1 MFAQRTLCLPGRG
14 LPIALGVLF
23 VLLAAPAAEATPPT
37 FKGASANG
45 GIVYFESEE
54 QLVPGDTD
62 TRRDVYER
70 SWDEGVDAFVTRQ
83 VSLGPTG
90 GNDAYTAQF
99 EGVSEDG
106 ERVFFSTDEG
116 LVEADT
122 DRQKDIYLRD
132 LETATTTLVSVGDAD
147 CESCGNGA
155 LGVRFAA
162 VDNGGEEVF
171 FTSDKSL
178 TAADTDKVAD
188 LYVRHIPDPADP
200 LAEETELV
208 STPAASCPGCGNGES
223 AVSWLGISADGNYAY
238 FSTGEQLSAADGDSE
253 GDIYAHDLGTSATTL
268 VSAGECTSSC
278 DGSKP
283 PVFGGSSTNGEWVFF
298 TTEEKLVDG
307 DDDGAT
313 DVYGRDLLAGATE
326 LVSGDG
332 GDFSAEFEAASDD
345 GSRVLF
351 STTEPIDG
359 TDLDG
364 TASDVYEWSGGSP
377 TLVTPGTC
385 SGPCAAADFDA
396 VSDDFTHLVF
406 STVERLDTLNDTDS
420 RKDVYR
426 QSVAGGPPELL
437 SVAAAGCSGCGSGD
451 KDATFNRAS
460 ADTAQVAFTTD
471 EVLRADD
478 KDGERDIY
486 ARDLSTSPTGT
497 TSLITTSP
505 SYCPLK
511 PGNCGATFAGAS
523 SDGRHFYFSSVE
535 RFTVEDGNEE
545 VDVYERFLADP
556 PAGDETRLISVGNAP
571 ALDLGPPPPVLEST
585 DPLSPGNSTTP
596 RIIGDAEDGSLIKI
610 YTTAECDG
618 EPVATG
624 TEAQLASPGLKV
636 TVAARSL
643 TTFRAT
649 AEADGFV
656 SDCSAPISY
665 LEDSE
670 APPGGGS
677 GGSGGS
683 GGGGGGSPGGGIF
696 RPASGGTVTTTVTTS
711 KPAAGIAYVTPRTRI
726 TFGPAAKTRSRS
738 PVFRFTD
745 STGQPGT
752 RFQCKLDRRRWRA
765 CSSPLRLK
773 RLRRGRHVLKVLA
786 TNAAGTVEQASVR
799 RAFKVVP
806 R

>member
-1 MFAQRTLCLPGRG
+1 MPSQLRLGTRAS
-14 LPIALGVLF
+14 ALALVAMAVVL
-23 VLLAAPAAEATPPT
+23 AIAPAASAAPPV

-70 SWDEGVDAFVTRQ
+70 SWDEGVDAYVTRQ
-83 VSLGPTG
+83 VSLGPKG
-90 GNDAYTAQF
+90 GNDAYAAQF

-132 LETATTTLVSVGDAD
+132 LKTATTTLVSVGDAD

-223 AVSWLGISADGNYAY
+223 AVSWLGISAAGNYAY
-238 FSTGEQLSAADGDSE
+238 FSTGEQLSADDGDSE
-253 GDIYAHDLGTSATTL
+253 GDIYAHNLGTSATTL

-278 DGSKP
+278 GGSKA

-298 TTEEKLVDG
+298 TSGEKLVDG

-359 TDLDG
+359 TDIDG
-364 TASDVYEWSGGSP
+364 TANDVYEWSGGSP

-385 SGPCAAADFDA
+385 SGSCAAADFDA
-396 VSDDFTHLVF
+396 VSDDFSHLVF
-406 STVERLDTLNDTDS
+406 STVEALDTLNDTDS

-426 QSVAGGPPELL
+426 QPVAGGTPELL
-437 SVAAAGCSGCGSGD
+437 SVAAAGCADCGKGD

-460 ADTAQVAFTTD
+460 ADTEQVLFTTE
-471 EVLRADD
+471 EVLNTDD
-478 KDGERDIY
+478 KDGEADIY
-486 ARDLSTSPTGT
+486 ARDLSASPTNT
-497 TSLITTSP
+497 TSLITPSP
-505 SYCPLK
+505 SPSHCPK
-511 PGNCGATFAGAS
+511 PGNCGASFNDAS
-523 SDGRHFYFSSVE
+523 SDGQHVFFSSVE
-535 RFTVEDGNEE
+535 RFTVDDGDNE
-545 VDVYERFLADP
+545 VDVYERSLGSLLGEP
-556 PAGDETRLISVGNAP
+556 LTRLVSTVNDP

-585 DPLSPGNSTTP
+585 DPPSPGSSTTP
-596 RIIGDAEDGSLIKI
+596 RVLGQAESGSLIKL
-610 YTTAECDG
+610 YSTSECDG

-624 TEAQLASPGLKV
+624 TAAQLASPGLLV

-643 TTFRAT
+643 TSFRAT
-649 AEADGFV
+649 AEAEGFV
-656 SDCSAPISY
+656 STCSAPISY
-665 LEDSE
+665 AEDSE

-677 GGSGGS
+677 GGSGG
-683 GGGGGGSPGGGIF
+683 GGGGSSPGGGIF
-696 RPASGGTVTTTVTTS
+696 RPASGGSVTSTVTTS
-711 KPAAGIAYVTPRTRI
+711 KPASGVAYVTPRTRI
-726 TFGPAAKTRSRS
+726 TFGPAAKTRSRN

-752 RFQCKLDRRRWRA
+752 RFQCKLDRRRWRR

-773 RLRRGRHVLKVLA
+773 RLGRGRHVLKVLA
-786 TNAAGTVEQASVR
+786 TNAAGTVEPTTVR